1 MGYQLYTVRNDLNFQ
16 KDNVL
21 ESIFIETHI
30 NDNDKIVMET
40 IYRPPNNNFDD
51 FETHLKSVLQTVDKE
66 KKTCMYIFSLV
77 EFQNYFLTE
86 FLLMVSV

>member
-1 MGYQLYTVRNDLNFQ
+1 MGYQMYTVRNDLNFQ
-16 KDNVL
+16 KDNAL

-40 IYRPPNNNFDD
+40 IHRPPNNNFDD